1 MNFAE
6 MNKLWVRMQHQGHSR
21 DRERR
26 EREREELRILVG
38 TNLVRLSQLETVN
51 LDKYKKVWFLL
62 ALQKFG
68 YNIVNCLNGKI
79 GDELCTVAWIH
90 KSIKT
95 SD

>member
-38 TNLVRLSQLETVN
+38 TNLVRLSQLESVT
-51 LDKYKKVWFLL
+51 LDKYKKVNCLKLNLTLIYLVILFLL
-62 ALQKFG
+62 
-68 YNIVNCLNGKI
+68 NNCF
-79 GDELCTVAWIH
+79 
-90 KSIKT
+90 S
-95 SD
+95 